1 MEDLGK
7 IPAEVLETLST
18 NHIVT
23 IPIDPDEDGDADV
36 MFDVSFLKVDLVH
49 AGESIEM
56 DEETVTRLFQAL
68 LARERLRRSGV
79 KVEHPPGACETCNMD
94 ENGMYIFETE
104 D

>member
-1 MEDLGK
+1 MEDLGE
-7 IPAEVLETLST
+7 IPAEVQETLST

-23 IPIDPDEDGDADV
+23 IPIDAEEEDADV
-36 MFDVSFLKVDLVH
+36 MFDVSFLQVHLVH
-49 AGESIEM
+49 AGESIEVN
-56 DEETVTRLFQAL
+56 EETVMRLFQAL